1 MPALHK
7 RRYWNP
13 ALDVRLLAWGKFSY
27 KLQSSFYIAHSPILY
42 LSVFMLEKE
51 FAYLCN
57 INQASNFAILNIQQQ
72 GKGGQNYVSW
82 PAATPMT
89 HLC

>member
-1 MPALHK
+1 
-7 RRYWNP
+7 
-13 ALDVRLLAWGKFSY
+13 
-27 KLQSSFYIAHSPILY
+27 
-42 LSVFMLEKE
+42 MLEKE